1 EGEWTDWWANG
12 TASAP
17 REVAASRLAK
27 RLLAAAES
35 PAWGPMD
42 ARARQAVDSMRKDL
56 CLFDEHTW
64 GSSNSV
70 ALPYSLDT
78 LGQFNEK
85 AALAYRPMVRAEWLL
100 SQRMRTRLVREG
112 EGLFVANP
120 TRLPYSGWIRMPA
133 TALREDYRSVE
144 DTATGQR
151 LALEFEPGLRPF
163 TPPAGPAELT
173 RENTAAT
180 FPDNAP
186 RQVARFWVER
196 LDGHSIRRMKLL
208 RDPSTAPVRPGTN
221 PTVQTD
227 EHGWPASVKWPT
239 MPKPLFLPGLGDF
252 VSVTVKG
259 FAPRWRAKEIWG
271 AGNAQREKLRKEQL
285 EEVVATGEEK
295 TATAENAHTI
305 VFTQWLRHP
314 RLAWAVRQLEVWKRE
329 PRARLTLRY
338 NRLSYE
344 GPEAFYVAFALPCE
358 GTMPRTSCG
367 GVPFVPY
374 ADQLPGTCRDY
385 FAIDGWVHY
394 ATPAGHWIWISRD
407 APLVTFGSQQLL
419 ARRST
424 PPAATHRVLAML
436 YNSLWYTNFVG
447 DSPGV
452 MEFQFDLAWRDK
464 LPAEGVE
471 AISETLV
478 AEPPCLINPALRE
491 DPIVIERLY
500 KP

>member
-1 EGEWTDWWANG
+1 
-12 TASAP
+12 
-17 REVAASRLAK
+17 
-27 RLLAAAES
+27 
-35 PAWGPMD
+35 MD
-42 ARARQAVDSMRKDL
+42 ARARQAVDAMRKEL

-85 AALAYRPMVRAEWLL
+85 AAFAYRPMAQAEWRLA
-100 SQRMRTRLVREG
+100 QRVRTRLVGEG

-120 TRLPYSGWIRMPA
+120 ARLPWSGWVRMPA

-144 DTATGQR
+144 DAATGQR
-151 LALEFEPGLRPF
+151 VLLEFEPGLRPF
-163 TPPAGPAELT
+163 TPPASPAELT

-186 RQVARFWVER
+186 RQVARFWVENLPGR
-196 LDGHSIRRMKLL
+196 SIRHMRLS
-208 RDPSTAPVRPGTN
+208 RDEAASLAQSGAN
-221 PTVQTD
+221 PLIQAD
-227 EHGWPASVKWPT
+227 SHGWPSSLTWPT
-239 MPKPLFLPGLGDF
+239 MSKPLLLPGLGDF

-259 FAPRWRAKEIWG
+259 FAPRWRAKEIWA
-271 AGNAQREKLRKEQL
+271 AGEAQREKLRTEQL
-285 EEVVATGEEK
+285 EEIVATPEGK
-295 TATAENAHTI
+295 AATAQNAHTI
-305 VFTQWLRHP
+305 VYTQWLRHP
-314 RLAWAVRQLEVWKRE
+314 RLAWAVRQLEVWNRE
-329 PRARLTLRY
+329 PRARLTLRF

-344 GPEAFYVAFALPCE
+344 GPEAFYVAFTLPCE

-374 ADQLPGTCRDY
+374 ADQLHGTCRDY
-385 FAIDGWVHY
+385 FAIDGWVEY
-394 ATPAGHWIWISRD
+394 ATSAGHWIWTSRD

-419 ARRST
+419 ARRTT
-424 PPAATHRVLAML
+424 PPKDTHRVLAML

-452 MEFQFDLAWRDK
+452 MEFQFDLVWHDK

-471 AISETLV
+471 AIAETLL
-478 AEPPCLINPALRE
+478 AETPCMISPALRE
-491 DPIVIERLY
+491 HPIVIERLY